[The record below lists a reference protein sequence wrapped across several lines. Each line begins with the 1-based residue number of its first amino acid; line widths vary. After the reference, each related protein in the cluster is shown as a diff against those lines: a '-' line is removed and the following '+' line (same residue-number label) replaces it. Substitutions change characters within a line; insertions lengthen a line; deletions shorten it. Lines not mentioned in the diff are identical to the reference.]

1 MGRDQ
6 FLARVKKAVE
16 SGGVESTKFQDVP
29 FYLTDTRVNDQA
41 TKILKYASDHW
52 EDLASALLTTAESLG
67 WQVSRC
73 SNAEDA
79 FEFVESV
86 VADISAKNIVIT
98 AQGSIRDIGLS
109 KLSNSELDVVT
120 IDSSNEISS
129 DDMRATALRADVGIT
144 GVEFA
149 IAETG
154 TAVLSSDSETGRL
167 VGLAPPVHI
176 VIVKRGQV
184 LPSLDEL
191 FLLRKWQS
199 IHGLAPQ
206 YASLISGPSRSA
218 DIEYTLV
225 TGVHG
230 PGDVRMVL
238 VD

>member
-6 FLARVKKAVE
+6 FLARVRKAVE
-16 SGGVESTKFQDVP
+16 SEGAESINFQDAP
-29 FYLTDTRVNDQA
+29 SYLSDARVNSQA
-41 TKILKYASDHW
+41 TEVLKYASDHW
-52 EDLASALLTTAESLG
+52 ADLSSALSARAESLG
-67 WQVSRC
+67 WQVNRC
-73 SNAEDA
+73 SNSEDA
-79 FEFVESV
+79 FEHVESV
-86 VADISAKNIVIT
+86 VADISAKNMVIT
-98 AQGSIRDIGLS
+98 DQGSIRDIGLS
-109 KLSNSELDVVT
+109 KLATDELDVVT
-120 IDSSNEISS
+120 INSSNEISS
-129 DDMRATALRADVGIT
+129 DDLRAKALQADVGIT

-199 IHGLAPQ
+199 INGLAPQ

>member
-1 MGRDQ
+1 M
-6 FLARVKKAVE
+6 
-16 SGGVESTKFQDVP
+16 
-29 FYLTDTRVNDQA
+29 N
-41 TKILKYASDHW
+41 
-52 EDLASALLTTAESLG
+52 
-67 WQVSRC
+67 RC
-73 SNAEDA
+73 SNSEDA
-79 FEFVESV
+79 FEYVESV
-86 VADISAKNIVIT
+86 VADISAKNMVIT
-98 AQGSIRDIGLS
+98 DQGSIQDIGLS
-109 KLSNSELDVVT
+109 KLATDELDVVT
-120 IDSSNEISS
+120 INSSNEISS
-129 DDMRATALRADVGIT
+129 DDLRAKALQADVGIT

-199 IHGLAPQ
+199 INGLAPQ

>member
-1 MGRDQ
+1 M
-6 FLARVKKAVE
+6 
-16 SGGVESTKFQDVP
+16 P

-52 EDLASALLTTAESLG
+52 EDLASALLPTAESLG

-109 KLSNSELDVVT
+109 KLSNGELDVVT

-129 DDMRATALRADVGIT
+129 HDMRAKALQADVGIT

-184 LPSLDEL
+184 LPSLDEF

>member
-1 MGRDQ
+1 M
-6 FLARVKKAVE
+6 
-16 SGGVESTKFQDVP
+16 
-29 FYLTDTRVNDQA
+29 N
-41 TKILKYASDHW
+41 
-52 EDLASALLTTAESLG
+52 
-67 WQVSRC
+67 RC
-73 SNAEDA
+73 STSEDA
-79 FEFVESV
+79 FEYVESV
-86 VADISAKNIVIT
+86 VADIGAKNMVIT
-98 AQGSIRDIGLS
+98 DQGSIRDIGLS
-109 KLSNSELDVVT
+109 KLATDELDVVT
-120 IDSSNEISS
+120 INSSNEISS
-129 DDMRATALRADVGIT
+129 DDLRAKALQADVGIT

-199 IHGLAPQ
+199 INGLAPQ

>member
-6 FLARVKKAVE
+6 FLARVRKAVE
-16 SGGVESTKFQDVP
+16 SEGAEPINFQDAP
-29 FYLTDTRVNDQA
+29 SYLSDARVNSQA
-41 TKILKYASDHW
+41 TEVLKYASDHW
-52 EDLASALLTTAESLG
+52 ADLSSVLSARAESLG
-67 WQVSRC
+67 WQVNRC
-73 SNAEDA
+73 SNSEDA
-79 FEFVESV
+79 FEHVESV
-86 VADISAKNIVIT
+86 VAEISAKNMVIT
-98 AQGSIRDIGLS
+98 NQGSIQDIGLS
-109 KLSNSELDVVT
+109 KLATDELDVVT
-120 IDSSNEISS
+120 INSSNEISS
-129 DDMRATALRADVGIT
+129 DDLRAKALQADVGIT

-199 IHGLAPQ
+199 INGLAPQ

>member
-1 MGRDQ
+1 MNTIGLNKRPKDT
-6 FLARVKKAVE
+6 RVVVAM
-16 SGGVESTKFQDVP
+16 SGGVDSSVT
-29 FYLTDTRVNDQA
+29 A
-41 TKILKYASDHW
+41 
-52 EDLASALLTTAESLG
+52 ALLKESGYDVVGITLQLYDYG
-67 WQVSRC
+67 AAMAKPGTCCAGQDIY
-73 SNAEDA
+73 DA
-79 FEFVESV
+79 QR
-86 VADISAKNIVIT
+86 VA
-98 AQGSIRDIGLS
+98 S
-109 KLSNSELDVVT
+109 KLSFPHYVLNYEDRFRDEVMNDFADTYLRGETPIPCIKCNQGVKFRDLLDR
-120 IDSSNEISS
+120 SK
-129 DDMRATALRADVGIT
+129 ALQADVGVT

-149 IAETG
+149 VAETG

-176 VIVKRGQV
+176 VIVKRGQI

-199 IHGLAPQ
+199 VNGLAPQ
-206 YASLISGPSRSA
+206 YTNLISGPSRSA

>member
-1 MGRDQ
+1 M
-6 FLARVKKAVE
+6 
-16 SGGVESTKFQDVP
+16 
-29 FYLTDTRVNDQA
+29 
-41 TKILKYASDHW
+41 
-52 EDLASALLTTAESLG
+52 
-67 WQVSRC
+67 
-73 SNAEDA
+73 
-79 FEFVESV
+79 
-86 VADISAKNIVIT
+86 
-98 AQGSIRDIGLS
+98 S
-109 KLSNSELDVVT
+109 KLATDELDVVT
-120 IDSSNEISS
+120 INSSNEISS
-129 DDMRATALRADVGIT
+129 DDLRTKALQADVGIT

-199 IHGLAPQ
+199 TNGLAPQ

>member
-1 MGRDQ
+1 M
-6 FLARVKKAVE
+6 
-16 SGGVESTKFQDVP
+16 
-29 FYLTDTRVNDQA
+29 
-41 TKILKYASDHW
+41 
-52 EDLASALLTTAESLG
+52 
-67 WQVSRC
+67 
-73 SNAEDA
+73 
-79 FEFVESV
+79 
-86 VADISAKNIVIT
+86 
-98 AQGSIRDIGLS
+98 S

-129 DDMRATALRADVGIT
+129 DDMRAKALRADVGIT